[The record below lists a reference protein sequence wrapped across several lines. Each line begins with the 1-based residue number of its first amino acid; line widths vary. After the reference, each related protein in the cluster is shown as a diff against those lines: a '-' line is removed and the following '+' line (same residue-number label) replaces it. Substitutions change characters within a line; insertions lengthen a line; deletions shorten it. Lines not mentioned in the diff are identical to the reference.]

1 MKLILGRHLRC
12 VNDLF
17 LLLLRPPDAIGRFW
31 HRSGTNSA
39 LLVFNNIRA
48 DWRLTMRQLIIAT
61 LMLVLLMTSA
71 ACNTIHGF
79 GRDVERV
86 GEETQDAANS
96 VRRRL

>member
-1 MKLILGRHLRC
+1 
-12 VNDLF
+12 
-17 LLLLRPPDAIGRFW
+17 
-31 HRSGTNSA
+31 
-39 LLVFNNIRA
+39 
-48 DWRLTMRQLIIAT
+48 MRQLIFAT